1 MRSLQVVISIKKKIK
16 LSSGEEGQEGFL
28 EGAAFLEGKSH
39 SALQL
44 RASGQHPALR
54 QTQAWQVHRIV
65 RGPVCLERDGRGREL
80 EGTKSGRWAEPW
92 KAWPCASLST
102 HKKCE
107 HEVRDKLG
115 AAGSP
120 WGHPRGEDL
129 CHWYSSMA
137 AP

>member
-16 LSSGEEGQEGFL
+16 LSNGEEGQEGFL
-28 EGAAFLEGKSH
+28 EGAAF
-39 SALQL
+39 QL
-44 RASGQHPALR
+44 HASGQHPALR

-92 KAWPCASLST
+92 RAWPCASLST

-107 HEVRDKLG
+107 HEEYG
-115 AAGSP
+115 TS
-120 WGHPRGEDL
+120 
-129 CHWYSSMA
+129 
-137 AP
+137 